1 MTLYIS
7 HCDRR
12 SFAPSR
18 PPAVMVQ
25 ITVPDWVVHRAD
37 ERSKRTTIY
46 SLSVH
51 PDGTRLATG
60 GLDTKIQIWATAPIQ
75 DEDVQAPRLLCTLAR
90 HTGAV
95 LAVRWSHNGRY
106 LASGSDDTVAL
117 IWELVE
123 TNTADAG
130 TGTSTAMSTGFGSE
144 ANVEYWR
151 PCRRLP
157 GHTSDVTDVAWSET
171 DAYLAT
177 VGLDSL
183 VMIWSANDSFDRIRT
198 IRGHHGFVKGVAFD
212 PIDQFL
218 ATSSDDRT
226 VKIWR
231 TSDWG
236 LEASVTEPFKGSPSS
251 TFFHRLSW
259 SPDGSHLLT
268 ANAMNGPVFVSS
280 VIDRYTWA
288 SDIAL
293 VGHENAVSVAACSPQ
308 WFQGTPSPD
317 APPVTVVAL
326 GAQDQ
331 SLSVWMTGMPR
342 PLLVARDLFERH
354 VMDLQ
359 WSADGYTLYACSSD
373 GSVAALAFTAEDLAP
388 LVPDHVLTKARTKY
402 GFMPSARTTTKRS
415 PLPLAPAPVLST
427 LRPPPPPPLV
437 TKISRD
443 PSERLVQKITRAK
456 NGKRR
461 ICPTPVGSNP
471 DYALAQQTAPTVHGT
486 TNNSLV
492 SWPKPP
498 SNTHALGPNGTSR
511 PNSLLS
517 PHTLDVSISHTDWA
531 PRDVHVLS
539 HLRVAAC
546 HGVVEVRNEADGAE
560 VTWLAE
566 ERVQW
571 RDCLYSPVLSTAVS
585 ERLIVFSLVDG
596 SFLWYTCAGR
606 RIATLMTPEPCTQ
619 LATQGAY
626 VAAIT
631 RDGYICR
638 WNAVTG
644 AAHGQL
650 VRLPRGDVSSF
661 FVHTNGVP
669 VAVFRGRQVALA
681 WDERKKTFVCVA
693 QGSLARLSAAWHVSV
708 HDSHTMVQGP
718 VVRVERMLN
727 DVLTTPG
734 ESLAS
739 PDTASSA
746 TLRHL
751 EMRLQAAEL
760 LDSPTEY
767 RNALLA
773 LGRHLAEE
781 GLWNQADDLLRM
793 FLGPIYYRPN
803 EPAWDSTVL
812 GMSKRQLL
820 SSLLVTME
828 HGKLDSLVQGVSEV
842 LHALE

>member
-1 MTLYIS
+1 
-7 HCDRR
+7 
-12 SFAPSR
+12 
-18 PPAVMVQ
+18 MVQ

-288 SDIAL
+288 L
-293 VGHENAVSVAACSPQ
+293 
-308 WFQGTPSPD
+308 
-317 APPVTVVAL
+317 
-326 GAQDQ
+326 
-331 SLSVWMTGMPR
+331 SLI
-342 PLLVARDLFERH
+342 H
-354 VMDLQ
+354 
-359 WSADGYTLYACSSD
+359 
-373 GSVAALAFTAEDLAP
+373 
-388 LVPDHVLTKARTKY
+388 
-402 GFMPSARTTTKRS
+402 
-415 PLPLAPAPVLST
+415 
-427 LRPPPPPPLV
+427 
-437 TKISRD
+437 I
-443 PSERLVQKITRAK
+443 
-456 NGKRR
+456 
-461 ICPTPVGSNP
+461 
-471 DYALAQQTAPTVHGT
+471 
-486 TNNSLV
+486 
-492 SWPKPP
+492 
-498 SNTHALGPNGTSR
+498 
-511 PNSLLS
+511 
-517 PHTLDVSISHTDWA
+517 
-531 PRDVHVLS
+531 
-539 HLRVAAC
+539 
-546 HGVVEVRNEADGAE
+546 
-560 VTWLAE
+560 
-566 ERVQW
+566 
-571 RDCLYSPVLSTAVS
+571 
-585 ERLIVFSLVDG
+585 
-596 SFLWYTCAGR
+596 
-606 RIATLMTPEPCTQ
+606 
-619 LATQGAY
+619 
-626 VAAIT
+626 
-631 RDGYICR
+631 
-638 WNAVTG
+638 
-644 AAHGQL
+644 
-650 VRLPRGDVSSF
+650 
-661 FVHTNGVP
+661 
-669 VAVFRGRQVALA
+669 
-681 WDERKKTFVCVA
+681 
-693 QGSLARLSAAWHVSV
+693 
-708 HDSHTMVQGP
+708 
-718 VVRVERMLN
+718 
-727 DVLTTPG
+727 
-734 ESLAS
+734 
-739 PDTASSA
+739 
-746 TLRHL
+746 
-751 EMRLQAAEL
+751 
-760 LDSPTEY
+760 
-767 RNALLA
+767 
-773 LGRHLAEE
+773 
-781 GLWNQADDLLRM
+781 
-793 FLGPIYYRPN
+793 
-803 EPAWDSTVL
+803 
-812 GMSKRQLL
+812 
-820 SSLLVTME
+820 
-828 HGKLDSLVQGVSEV
+828 
-842 LHALE
+842 